1 MIRPVLAVALNT
13 FREVLR
19 NKVLYAV
26 LFYTVLIVLSGHFFA
41 DISLNQERRI
51 LFDIGLALISLFSVV
66 LALFAGTS
74 IIYKE
79 IEKKTIFLIVPR
91 AISRGQFLFGKW
103 VGLFSAIAV
112 VVTAMFL
119 ILLGECLL
127 LKIRP
132 EAVLLKGVLLV
143 YLEAALLI
151 AVALFFSS
159 FSSPAVTGML
169 TIGLF
174 VIGRLLP
181 ELQQILYAKYQ
192 ADAFRAAADKLLDI
206 LPHFYLYVPNG
217 HDFDGRTLSL
227 TADFVTWAYVGW
239 TALYTVF
246 LCTFILVVAAGVFRR
261 RDLA

>member
-1 MIRPVLAVALNT
+1 MIRPVLAVVFNT
-13 FREVLR
+13 YREVLR

-51 LFDIGLALISLFSVV
+51 LFDIGLALVSLFSVV

-91 AISRGQFLFGKW
+91 AISRGQFLLGKW
-103 VGLFSAIAV
+103 AGLFSAIAV
-112 VVTAMFL
+112 VITAMFL

-127 LKIRP
+127 MKIRP
-132 EAVLLKGVLLV
+132 ETALFKGVLLV
-143 YLEAALLI
+143 YFETALLI

-169 TIGLF
+169 TIGFF

-181 ELQQILYAKYQ
+181 ELQQILYTKYQ
-192 ADAFRAAADKLLDI
+192 ADAFRSAADTLLNF

-217 HDFDGRTLSL
+217 HDFNGRTLSL
-227 TADFVTWAYVGW
+227 TTDFVTWSYVGW
-239 TALYTVF
+239 TALYTIF
-246 LCTFILVVAAGVFRR
+246 LCGVILLVAAGVFRR